1 MKQYIRIFISLFLI
15 LALTLS
21 FAACKAEE
29 TKEPAANEETETE
42 EENKTTAKEED
53 SIIGTWKAAIDMT
66 EAVNQAISG
75 EDAEVAEYIKIKE
88 FTATVTYILNEDG
101 TYETKVD
108 EEAAQK
114 TIEKMMEDITEGM
127 KKLLEA
133 SLEQENVGM
142 TLEEY
147 LQAANTTLDAI
158 VAEAY
163 GETDFT
169 DIFAEFN
176 SKGTYKI
183 DGNKLFSADEG
194 ESLSE
199 DEYEIFELSGNKLTL
214 KEVVGIEEDNA
225 ALAELIY
232 PLEFNRVK

>member
-1 MKQYIRIFISLFLI
+1 MV

-21 FAACKAEE
+21 FTACTADEAKNSTATAEE
-29 TKEPAANEETETE
+29 TPNAIKTEADKETETTE
-42 EENKTTAKEED
+42 EED

-169 DIFAEFN
+169 AIFAEFN